1 MHSIEE
7 RMDRR
12 MASRR
17 GFREGILAAAMA
29 ALLIFLLQAYGF
41 QVIVVSSRSMTP
53 TLRRGEV
60 VLVDRLSYE
69 FGSPQPGDL
78 IVFHFP
84 EAGDRSFLK
93 RVIGVPGDTVAER
106 DGRFLVNGSPLAWS
120 GAHAS
125 APGAAGAL
133 NMPPVRVPAGRYFVL
148 GDNPSASLDSRFWG
162 TVTQHEVMGK
172 ALVILWS
179 QGAHWWDVRWNRIG
193 RGLG

>member
-7 RMDRR
+7 RVDRR
-12 MASRR
+12 VASRR
-17 GFREGILAAAMA
+17 GFRECILAAAMA

-41 QVIVVSSRSMTP
+41 QVFVVSSRSMAP

-60 VLVDRLSYE
+60 VLVDRLSYD
-69 FGSPQPGDL
+69 FSSPHRGDL

-106 DGRFLVNGSPLAWS
+106 DGRFWVNGSPLAWL

-125 APGAAGAL
+125 APSAAGAL

-162 TVTQHEVMGK
+162 SLTLHEVMGK
-172 ALVILWS
+172 AVVILWS
-179 QGAHWWDVRWNRIG
+179 QGPRWWDVRWNRIG